1 MEKNEIVRLVK
12 ERSGTDARKCMKCGK
27 CSGRCPAYHD
37 MDIKPHQFVSY
48 IEKGEIDKLMQSK
61 SLYTC
66 LSCFACVERCPR
78 GVAPANVIEAVRQ
91 EVIRQQGGNK
101 IMAET
106 VPSMID
112 ETIPQQ
118 LLVSMVRK
126 LNNKLRN
133 IENAKD
139 WCICVLVRF

>member
-118 LLVSMVRK
+118 LLVSMFRK
-126 LNNKLRN
+126 LNK
-133 IENAKD
+133 
-139 WCICVLVRF
+139 

>member
-1 MEKNEIVRLVK
+1 MDKNEIVRLVK

-48 IEKGEIDKLMQSK
+48 IEKGEIDKLMKSK

-118 LLVSMVRK
+118 LLVSMFRK
-126 LNNKLRN
+126 LNK
-133 IENAKD
+133 
-139 WCICVLVRF
+139 

>member
-1 MEKNEIVRLVK
+1 MDKLEQVRLIK

-27 CSGRCPAYHD
+27 CSGRCPAYNE

-48 IEKGEIDKLMQSK
+48 IEKGEIDKLLQSK
-61 SLYTC
+61 SLFTC

-91 EVIRQQGGNK
+91 EVIRNQGENRVD
-101 IMAET
+101 AEK
-106 VPSMID
+106 VPEIID

-118 LLVSMVRK
+118 LLVSMFRK
-126 LNNKLRN
+126 LNK
-133 IENAKD
+133 
-139 WCICVLVRF
+139 

>member
-48 IEKGEIDKLMQSK
+48 IEKGEIDKLMKSK

-91 EVIRQQGGNK
+91 EVIRQQGGHK

-118 LLVSMVRK
+118 LLVSMFRK
-126 LNNKLRN
+126 LNK
-133 IENAKD
+133 
-139 WCICVLVRF
+139 

>member
-1 MEKNEIVRLVK
+1 MDKLEQVKLIK

-27 CSGRCPAYHD
+27 CSGRCPAYND

-48 IEKGEIDKLMQSK
+48 IEKGEIDKLLQSK

-91 EVIRQQGGNK
+91 EVIRQQGENK
-101 IMAET
+101 IAAEKI
-106 VPSMID
+106 PEMID

-118 LLVSMVRK
+118 LLVSMFRK
-126 LNNKLRN
+126 LNK
-133 IENAKD
+133 
-139 WCICVLVRF
+139 

>member
-1 MEKNEIVRLVK
+1 MEKKELVEIIK

-37 MDIKPHQFVSY
+37 MDVKPHQFVSY
-48 IEKGEIDKLMQSK
+48 IEKGEIDKLMASK

-91 EVIRQQGGNK
+91 EVIRAQGGNQIK
-101 IMAET
+101 AET

-118 LLVSMVRK
+118 LLVSMFRK
-126 LNNKLRN
+126 LNK
-133 IENAKD
+133 
-139 WCICVLVRF
+139 

>member
-48 IEKGEIDKLMQSK
+48 IEKGEIDKLMKSK

-91 EVIRQQGGNK
+91 EVIRAQGGNK

-118 LLVSMVRK
+118 LLVSMFRK
-126 LNNKLRN
+126 LNK
-133 IENAKD
+133 
-139 WCICVLVRF
+139 

>member
-1 MEKNEIVRLVK
+1 MDKLEQVKLIK

-27 CSGRCPAYHD
+27 CSGRCPAYND
-37 MDIKPHQFVSY
+37 MDVKPHQFVSY
-48 IEKGEIDKLMQSK
+48 IEKGEIDKLLQSK

-91 EVIRQQGGNK
+91 EVIRQQGENK
-101 IMAET
+101 IQAEK
-106 VPSMID
+106 VPEIID

-118 LLVSMVRK
+118 LLVSMFRK
-126 LNNKLRN
+126 LNK
-133 IENAKD
+133 
-139 WCICVLVRF
+139 

>member
-1 MEKNEIVRLVK
+1 MEKNERVRLIK

-37 MDIKPHQFVSY
+37 MDVKPHQFVSY
-48 IEKGEIDKLMQSK
+48 IEKGEIDKLMASK

-78 GVAPANVIEAVRQ
+78 GVAPQAVIEAVRQ
-91 EVIRQQGGNK
+91 EVIREQGGNRIK
-101 IMAET
+101 AENI
-106 VPSMID
+106 PEMID

-118 LLVSMVRK
+118 LLVSMFRK
-126 LNNKLRN
+126 LNK
-133 IENAKD
+133 
-139 WCICVLVRF
+139 

>member
-12 ERSGTDARKCMKCGK
+12 ERSGTDARKSMKCRK

-118 LLVSMVRK
+118 LLVSMFRK
-126 LNNKLRN
+126 LNK
-133 IENAKD
+133 
-139 WCICVLVRF
+139 

>member
-1 MEKNEIVRLVK
+1 MEKHEQVKLIK
-12 ERSGTDARKCMKCGK
+12 ERSGTDAKKCMKCGK

-37 MDIKPHQFVSY
+37 MDVKPHQFVSY
-48 IEKGEIDKLMQSK
+48 IEKGEIDKLLQSK

-91 EVIRQQGGNK
+91 EVVREQGGNVIK
-101 IMAET
+101 AET
-106 VPSMID
+106 VPQMID

-118 LLVSMVRK
+118 LLVSMFRK
-126 LNNKLRN
+126 LNK
-133 IENAKD
+133 
-139 WCICVLVRF
+139 

>member
-27 CSGRCPAYHD
+27 CSGRRPAYHD

-48 IEKGEIDKLMQSK
+48 IEKGEIDKLLKSK

-118 LLVSMVRK
+118 LLVSMFRK
-126 LNNKLRN
+126 LNK
-133 IENAKD
+133 
-139 WCICVLVRF
+139 

>member
-1 MEKNEIVRLVK
+1 MEKKELVEIIK

-37 MDIKPHQFVSY
+37 MDVKPHQFVSY
-48 IEKGEIDKLMQSK
+48 IEKGEIDKLLESK

-91 EVIRQQGGNK
+91 EVVRAQGGNK
-101 IMAET
+101 IMAEA

-118 LLVSMVRK
+118 LLVSMFRK
-126 LNNKLRN
+126 LNK
-133 IENAKD
+133 
-139 WCICVLVRF
+139 